1 VSEHETWVRHWVW
14 RLAAGYALLCL
25 AIAGWLAYR
34 TW

>member
-1 VSEHETWVRHWVW
+1 MSEHDPWVRKWLL
-14 RLAAGYALLCL
+14 RGLFAYGALCL